1 MLRRTAVVGLALLLA
16 TPALAQDKT
25 RTERMQFAKGASA
38 KAIKGSV
45 KGYDGV
51 NYVVGLRAGQTLKVD
66 MKTSNAS
73 SYFNVTAP
81 GADSAM
87 FIGSTSGGS
96 FKGVV
101 PKTGDYTI
109 HVYLMRN
116 AARRGETANYTLTVG
131 ATG

>member
-1 MLRRTAVVGLALLLA
+1 MLRRTAVLALALLLA
-16 TPALAQDKT
+16 SPALAQDKA
-25 RTERMQFAKGASA
+25 RTERVQFAKGASS
-38 KAIKGSV
+38 KAIKGAV

-51 NYVVGLRAGQTLKVD
+51 DYVVGLRQTLKVD

-81 GADSAM
+81 GADSAL

-109 HVYLMRN
+109 QVYLMRN
-116 AARRGETANYTLTVG
+116 AARRGETANYTLAVG